1 MGGFNFSSPLN
12 AAKKKK
18 KKKKKKKTDI
28 NGSAVL
34 LSLAGVVDSMGQ
46 EGRGDNQGTKFQ
58 FYSDESFA
66 P

>member
-18 KKKKKKKTDI
+18 KKKKRDI